1 MNNLILKEKQNFMG
15 IEIPVIEGG
24 FGEDQKVML
33 AKTISEIHG
42 VELKFV
48 NLLINNNL
56 DEFEEGIDILDLKNS
71 VVTNNQLL
79 QLGFTKQ
86 SIANSKNIYLLSEQG
101 YMALVGLMRTDKAK
115 EIRRRLRR
123 EYFSMRA
130 NRKEEI
136 SSRIKE
142 KEIEAR
148 YNNSVARRANAILKV
163 IKDNPLMT
171 KEEKQRLQIKAT
183 EILLGE
189 EKIEHNLQKEERK
202 TYTATE
208 IGKMLGMSANKV
220 GRLVKANN
228 LKTHEFGEFFRD
240 KAKYSSKEVQSFRY
254 YDNIIPVLKGLINQ
268 SNNS

>member
-24 FGEDQKVML
+24 FGEGQKVML
-33 AKTISEIHG
+33 AKTIAEIHN
-42 VELKFV
+42 VRF
-48 NLLINNNL
+48 NDIQALINDNL
-56 DEFEEGIDILDLKNS
+56 DGFEMGIDILDLKNS
-71 VVTNNQLL
+71 TDNIGSLL
-79 QLGFTKQ
+79 EVGFTKQ
-86 SIANSKNIYLLSEQG
+86 IIANSKNIYLLSEQG
-101 YMALVGLMRTDKAK
+101 YMALVGLMRIDKAK

-123 EYFSMRA
+123 EYFSVRA
-130 NRKEEI
+130 NRKEGI
-136 SSRIKE
+136 SSKIKE

-228 LKTHEFGEFFRD
+228 LKTHEFGEFF
-240 KAKYSSKEVQSFRY
+240 S
-254 YDNIIPVLKGLINQ
+254 
-268 SNNS
+268 